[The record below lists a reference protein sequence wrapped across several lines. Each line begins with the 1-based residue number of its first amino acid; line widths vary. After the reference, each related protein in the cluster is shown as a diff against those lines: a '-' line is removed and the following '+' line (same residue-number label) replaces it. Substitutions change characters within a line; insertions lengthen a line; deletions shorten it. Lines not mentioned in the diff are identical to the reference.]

1 MNYYMPRSYP
11 AKPKKNKE
19 PGIKYSV
26 SLVWAAAAAAHRI
39 NGNSYVK
46 LPVWNNE
53 VDPPIQLRRPNREIV
68 AELLAFPENILPE
81 DYVAGENCL
90 QWIKGDLTFRAL
102 KNKLTDFDLS
112 VQKALAIES
121 EFDTNF
127 DKLALAVIPSLPASY
142 ARGIARE
149 ETNIKLRMASDA
161 MIGAVSDKVTLT
173 IEVLNSNYS
182 HTWNVWFITGID
194 SENRRVFFSYRNQLS
209 TGSTHK
215 ISGTVK
221 AHRDDSTQLN
231 RVKML

>member
-11 AKPKKNKE
+11 AKPRKNKK
-19 PGIKYSV
+19 PGVKYPV
-26 SLVWAAAAAAHRI
+26 ALVWAAAAAAHRI
-39 NGNSYVK
+39 NGNSYIK

-53 VDPPIQLRRPNREIV
+53 VDPPVQIHRPNRELV
-68 AELLAFPENILPE
+68 SELLTSPENITPV

-112 VQKALAIES
+112 VQQVLAIEL

-127 DKLALAVIPSLPASY
+127 DKLALAVIPSLPASH
-142 ARGIARE
+142 ARGVARE
-149 ETNIKLRMASDA
+149 ETNLKLRMASNEV
-161 MIGAVSDKVTLT
+161 IGKVGDKVTLT

-182 HTWNVWFITGID
+182 HTWNVWFITAID
-194 SENRRVFFSYRNQLS
+194 SENRSIFFSYRNQLPSRS
-209 TGSTHK
+209 TYQ

-221 AHRDDSTQLN
+221 AHRDNSTQLN